1 VFFQSAAIPGLLSC
15 AERWGMVLE
24 QGEYSLI
31 WDDEPRMVSTL
42 APMATNEEGIEIV
55 KFVFNAQNQAEDITL
70 F

>member
-1 VFFQSAAIPGLLSC
+1 
-15 AERWGMVLE
+15 MVLE

-55 KFVFNAQNQAEDITL
+55 TFVFNAQNQAEDITL